1 MALQARQRKETGEN
15 AEIPALRIG
24 DLLGQRTVLELRKLA
39 AEFSLKGSSK
49 LRKDA
54 LVQTLR
60 EGLLQKER
68 LKEILYIL
76 ESAEWTIFQRAAS
89 ADGGAVLR
97 AGPGPC
103 QHLKQLGYLST
114 SRQGDNVICIVPEEV
129 KAIYRELRHE
139 GFCAYKARGDLI
151 HTYAMAA
158 VNLYGVIKIYDLIA
172 IFNGQNSRQLTE
184 GELLSTLR
192 RRIAHDCG
200 YLLWKEYLVHDAF
213 EENAYRDVP
222 DLLSMIGMKP
232 RYVPDKTELLRYA
245 DPDYYE
251 PTPSAMLMKHYLME
265 DVGLNQEVSEGIL
278 SELHY
283 AIVLEAKANTLLDLL
298 RDYGLDVPGDHR
310 KILLDI
316 LSSMISSTRL
326 WSNNGYTLD
335 ELLDLYSQK
344 RCSKLPSKAEKIGR
358 NDPCPCGSGKKYK
371 KCCGR

>member
-1 MALQARQRKETGEN
+1 MSLKKKQGNELDAAEATSPLLLRDVLQ
-15 AEIPALRIG
+15 
-24 DLLGQRTVLELRKLA
+24 QRTVPELRNIA
-39 AEFSLKGSSK
+39 AAIFVKGVSK
-49 LRKDA
+49 LKKDQ
-54 LVQTLR
+54 LVRTLQ
-60 EGLLQKER
+60 EVLLQKEQ

-76 ESAEWTIFQRAAS
+76 EPAEWKVFQRAAS
-89 ADGGAVLR
+89 ADGGAVFQ
-97 AGPGPC
+97 ADPGPC
-103 QHLKQLGYLST
+103 QHLKQLGYLNT
-114 SRQGDNVICIVPEEV
+114 FRQGDKVICIVPEEV
-129 KAIYRELRHE
+129 KALYRELRHE
-139 GFCAYKARGDLI
+139 GFRAYKARGDLI

-158 VNLYGVIKIYDLIA
+158 VNLYGVIRINDLIA
-172 IFNGQNSRQLTE
+172 IFNGQNRRQLTE
-184 GELLSTLR
+184 GELLSSLR
-192 RRIAHDCG
+192 WHIAHNCG

-213 EENAYRDVP
+213 EENAYQDVP

-251 PTPSAMLMKHYLME
+251 PTPSAMMMKRYLME
-265 DVGLNQEVSEGIL
+265 DADLNQEVSEGIL

-298 RDYGLDVPGDHR
+298 RDYGLDIPGDHR

-316 LSSMISSTRL
+316 LSGIINSTRL

-335 ELLDLYSQK
+335 ELLDLSSRK
-344 RCSKLPSKAEKIGR
+344 RWNKLPSKADKVGR